1 MRKASTFTFYLL
13 PFTLALLA
21 VGCALP
27 QTPSHVIYEDP
38 ANFVRVENDQTVF
51 VELPHTLHSH
61 PVFIT
66 PEQITRILEG
76 FKVRDHRVA
85 LQVYFSGEAARER
98 VFRDEEVALLAPRL
112 SEALA
117 RAEPTERVTYYLSQ
131 PQSSIKREITT
142 GGLYVRGGHLHFI
155 LGNYRVIYGIPAYG
169 MVYDR
174 RYPTRPTAAKGFDLF
189 FEPAEAII
197 PRQYSMWDQLMGRVK
212 DEMVIDLQRLLKTQ
226 SVVQRG
232 LDRDLPPN

>member
-1 MRKASTFTFYLL
+1 MSQGSIRNRVVTFYLL
-13 PFTLALLA
+13 PFTFAYCAACA
-21 VGCALP
+21 VP
-27 QTPSHVIYEDP
+27 HNVSRVIYEDP
-38 ANFVRVENDQTVF
+38 ANFVRVENDPTVF
-51 VELPHTLHSH
+51 MELPHTLHSH
-61 PVFIT
+61 PVSIT
-66 PEQITRILEG
+66 PEQMSGILAR
-76 FKVRDHRVA
+76 FKVRDHRVP
-85 LQVYFSGEAARER
+85 LQVYFSGEAAKER
-98 VFRDEEVALLAPRL
+98 VFRDEDVALLAPRL

-142 GGLYVRGGHLHFI
+142 GGLYVRDSHLHFS

-174 RYPTRPTAAKGFDLF
+174 RYPTRPTSAKGFDLF

-197 PRQYSMWDQLMGRVK
+197 PRQYSLWDQLMGRVK

-232 LDRDLPPN
+232 LDRDR